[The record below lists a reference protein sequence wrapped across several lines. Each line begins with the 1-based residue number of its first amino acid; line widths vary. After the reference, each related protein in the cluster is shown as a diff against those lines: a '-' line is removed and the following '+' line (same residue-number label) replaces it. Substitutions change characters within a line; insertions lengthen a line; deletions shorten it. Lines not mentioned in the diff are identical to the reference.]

1 MNWNALQVKEGPLR
15 KVCNGGPRKYK
26 FVLFN
31 DMLLYGTETL
41 RGMLLDKT
49 KKYKAHKKIPL
60 EAVSAY
66 LTKHTILQCTAH
78 SMVCYARTR

>member
-1 MNWNALQVKEGPLR
+1 MNWNVLQVKEGPLR

-60 EAVSAY
+60 EAVSA
-66 LTKHTILQCTAH
+66 
-78 SMVCYARTR
+78 